1 VPNIQL
7 HTRDIKERAEK
18 RSGGKRQTKGR
29 SEDREERAKGGQG
42 LDKEI
47 RVQGQ
52 SRV

>member
-29 SEDREERAKGGQG
+29 SEDRDDQGCKKKGRPFS
-42 LDKEI
+42 LKL
-47 RVQGQ
+47 VQQ
-52 SRV
+52 LL